1 MEEDP
6 FTLRVIPDP
15 FRSIVIDG
23 DDPLPPWDARG
34 VAPPHASHHS
44 FDFTPR
50 LNSALD
56 TVFPAGHETRT
67 RRTAGSGLSDR
78 RSRPQGPGVRPR
90 ETVVAHSADRL
101 AKAIVLGTHS
111 PGDPRTLTAWGQHV
125 GASRGTL
132 RMWCKAAGVSARS
145 CLDFLRILRAV
156 TVAGDQA
163 WDLRSILDVVDG
175 RSLLNLLGRGEVRD
189 LCRGNAPTVEDF
201 LLRQRFLLDQ
211 QLLQAVRRRLD
222 ADRGDEGGREA

>member
-1 MEEDP
+1 MEEGP

-15 FRSIVIDG
+15 FRSILIDS
-23 DDPLPPWDARG
+23 DDPQPPWDARG

-44 FDFTPR
+44 
-50 LNSALD
+50 
-56 TVFPAGHETRT
+56 
-67 RRTAGSGLSDR
+67 
-78 RSRPQGPGVRPR
+78 
-90 ETVVAHSADRL
+90 VVSHSADRL

-175 RSLLNLLGRGEVRD
+175 RSLLNLLGRGGVRD
-189 LCRGNAPTVEDF
+189 LYRGTAPTVEDF

-211 QLLQAVRRRLD
+211 QLLQAVRRGLSAGR
-222 ADRGDEGGREA
+222 EGGRDA